1 MGLDLA
7 AGAHV
12 TYSGSSTISRITSES
27 VAYGVLRASFGIIM
41 VTHGLPKLLG
51 LPHGSMADPMA
62 GATRL
67 IETVLHLPAAPALA
81 LLAALLEAA
90 GGSLVALGLFTRPI
104 AALMAVELAAICYV
118 HAPTWAWIDRGM
130 EYPLLM
136 LCVAVLIAA
145 RGSGSDAVPSRRDP
159 G

>member
-81 LLAALLEAA
+81 LLAAL
-90 GGSLVALGLFTRPI
+90 GLFTRPI